1 VSILTSSI
9 YNVSLIHR
17 GDPNFNIAC
26 GIEGCY
32 CTFRR
37 FSSFTSHI
45 SRKHVF
51 NKIQN
56 VSIHNFVLS
65 TLSKITTL
73 SDLVG
78 HLGTHIRNDESLIC
92 PHENCNTTMCIH
104 LTVGWFLPEL
114 WSFMCLMGMVHFC
127 VLCMQLVIYYLA
139 DFVHIWYN
147 GWVWSEHV
155 QLYRFSL
162 SFYWRKIWENGDF
175 II

>member
-1 VSILTSSI
+1 MICRICSKDFNSVNSYIKHI
-9 YNVSLIHR
+9 SLIHR

-32 CTFRR
+32 STFRR
-37 FSSFTSHI
+37 FSSFTNHI

-65 TLSKITTL
+65 TVKNHNPAKL

-92 PHENCNTTMCIH
+92 PHENCNRTYH
-104 LTVGWFLPEL
+104 
-114 WSFMCLMGMVHFC
+114 C
-127 VLCMQLVIYYLA
+127 VFILRLVDSCQSYGPLCA
-139 DFVHIWYN
+139 
-147 GWVWSEHV
+147 
-155 QLYRFSL
+155 
-162 SFYWRKIWENGDF
+162 
-175 II
+175 